1 MAKIKGANAVLDVMY
16 KWGIDHL
23 YGFPG
28 GSFDSTMN
36 AIYEMQDKVKFIE
49 VRHEEAASLAA
60 SAEYKLT
67 GKLGV
72 CMGSA
77 GPGAIHLMNGLY
89 DAKYDKTPMVALVAN
104 VPTPRQ
110 DINFFQAFDEMP
122 WFRDVAVWVHQ

>member
-49 VRHEEAASLAA
+49 EVTSDPNTQNQTTEPQTS
-60 SAEYKLT
+60 
-67 GKLGV
+67 
-72 CMGSA
+72 
-77 GPGAIHLMNGLY
+77 
-89 DAKYDKTPMVALVAN
+89 
-104 VPTPRQ
+104 
-110 DINFFQAFDEMP
+110 
-122 WFRDVAVWVHQ
+122 

>member
-36 AIYEMQDKVKFIE
+36 AIYEMQDKIKFIE
-49 VRHEEAASLAA
+49 VRHEEAGALAA

-67 GKLGV
+67 GKL
-72 CMGSA
+72 
-77 GPGAIHLMNGLY
+77 
-89 DAKYDKTPMVALVAN
+89 
-104 VPTPRQ
+104 
-110 DINFFQAFDEMP
+110 
-122 WFRDVAVWVHQ
+122 